1 MLPVRMFFALSIL
14 LFSQI
19 GFTVTVPDDET
30 LLQSLLEQAKDFD
43 ELKPEREQREAS
55 IHIARSLLL
64 SHYRKQ
70 DIDKSLS
77 DKVYDNYLSSLDP
90 QKLYFLASDIEEFEP
105 YRYRLH
111 GALKT
116 GQLEPGFKIYNRY
129 QERYIESLT
138 KKIAFIEEHFDS
150 LNFDLDEYI
159 LADRKDQPWAKSQQ
173 ELDDVWRKRIKSAAL
188 SLKLAGKTVEEA
200 KDTLLKRYRNQLKR
214 SLQARSED
222 AFQAYMNA
230 FTTVYDPHT
239 TYFSPR
245 TSENFNIN
253 MSLSLEGIGAV
264 LQSENEFTKVVRL
277 VTGGPA
283 ETQSTLKAADRIV
296 GVAQGVDG
304 EMVNVIG
311 WRLDE
316 VVDLIRG
323 PKKSVVRLEVIP
335 AEATLD
341 TDTKTLK
348 IVRDKVKLEDQAAS
362 KSVLELERN
371 GAKKTVGVIS
381 IPTFYADFSA
391 MQSGDPNYK
400 STTRDV
406 VKLLQEL
413 QEETELDGLVIDLRG
428 NGGGSLDEANQLTG
442 LFIEKGPTVQ
452 IRGAND
458 RVETM
463 TDPDPKLVYG
473 GPLIVLVD
481 RLSASASE
489 IFAGAIQDYGR
500 GIIMGSQ
507 TFGKGTVQS
516 VRPLNHGQLK
526 ITQAKFYRISGASTQ
541 HKGVIP
547 DIVIPETVDRKKV
560 GEDSLEHALT
570 WDAIEAAAYTN
581 QNAVSPFTQQLITRH
596 QQRFEQDPEY
606 KLLLEEIGL
615 LEEQRKKKKVTLN
628 KTKRMLEDEAFEAAQ
643 LNIVNKRRKLEGK
656 EPFKDIEAW
665 EEYLEAEANKG
676 STEPEPDFVVKE
688 GAEVLLDLIELQT
701 QVAAKS
707 AA

>member
-1 MLPVRMFFALSIL
+1 MIPVRILATIFLMALAL
-14 LFSQI
+14 LSLA
-19 GFTVTVPDDET
+19 VTDNSESE
-30 LLQSLLEQAKDFD
+30 LLQEATELT
-43 ELKPEREQREAS
+43 ELKPERQQREAS

-70 DIDKSLS
+70 DIDKALS
-77 DKVYDNYLSSLDP
+77 EKAYENYLDSLDP
-90 QKLYFLASDIEEFEP
+90 QKLYFLASDIESFEP
-105 YRYRLH
+105 YRFRMH

-116 GQLEPGFKIYNRY
+116 GQLEPGFKIYNRF
-129 QERYIESLT
+129 QERYTTRIA
-138 KKIAFIEEHFDS
+138 KKVDFIENQLPKLDYAR
-150 LNFDLDEYI
+150 DEYV
-159 LADRKDQPWAKSQQ
+159 LTDRKDQPWAETEE
-173 ELDDVWRKRIKSAAL
+173 ELDDIWRRRIKNTAL
-188 SLKLAGKTVEEA
+188 SLKLNGETDEEIQKA
-200 KDTLLKRYRNQLKR
+200 LLKRYRNQLKR
-214 SLQARSED
+214 GLQVRNED
-222 AFQAYMNA
+222 AFQSYMNA

-239 TYFSPR
+239 TYLSPR

-264 LQSENEFTKVVRL
+264 LQNENEYTKVVRL

-283 ETQSTLKAADRIV
+283 ETQSQLKAADRIV
-296 GVAQGVDG
+296 GVAQGEDG
-304 EMVNVIG
+304 EMINVVG

-323 PKKSVVRLEVIP
+323 PKKSIVRLQVIP
-335 AEATLD
+335 AESKLD
-341 TDTKTLK
+341 TGTKEMR

-362 KSVLELERN
+362 KANVELERN
-371 GAKKTVGVIS
+371 GVKKNVGVIT
-381 IPTFYADFSA
+381 IPTFYADFQA

-406 VKLLQEL
+406 IKLLNEFRS
-413 QEETELDGLVIDLRG
+413 EGELDGLVIDLRG

-442 LFIEKGPTVQ
+442 LFIDEGPTVQ
-452 IRGAND
+452 IRGSND
-458 RVETM
+458 RIETM
-463 TDPDPKLVYG
+463 TDPDPKLIYG

-500 GIIMGSQ
+500 GVIMGSQ

-547 DIVIPETVDRKKV
+547 DILIPETVDRSKV
-560 GEDSLEHALT
+560 GEDSLDHALT
-570 WDAIEAAAYTN
+570 WDAIEAAVFTKQN
-581 QNAVSPFTQQLITRH
+581 QLTALTTQLQARH
-596 QQRFEQDPEY
+596 EQRFSKDPEY
-606 KLLLEEIGL
+606 QLLLEEIEL
-615 LEEQRKKKKVTLN
+615 LEQQRSKNKVTLN
-628 KTKRMLEDEAFEAAQ
+628 KTKRMHEDESLEAAQ
-643 LNIVNKRRKLEGK
+643 LAIVNKRRQLEGK
-656 EPFKDIEAW
+656 DPFKDFQAW
-665 EEYLEAEANKG
+665 EDHLEEEANQG
-676 STEPEPDFVVKE
+676 DSEPEPDFVVKE
-688 GAEVLLDLIELQT
+688 GAEVLLDFIELQT